1 MTGTA
6 APHPRAGRIAVVLP
20 SLEGG
25 GAERSMLTLVKGF
38 LGHGRQVDLVLC
50 KAKGAYLSDI
60 PAGANMIEL
69 QPTSGVTSRWL
80 AALGNPASFSSLLKP
95 VLLASKIAPEIARMR
110 ALQHYIERR
119 RPDII
124 LSALTYANL
133 VAIWANYRTKSPVPV
148 VVSERI
154 ALSTYCSS
162 PSNARKW
169 RWRYLP
175 ALVRQSYPLADAVVA
190 VSGHVADDLVSVI
203 GLPTDLVTA
212 IHNPVVDD
220 ALRHCAQQAPQHKW
234 FAQDAVPVIL
244 AVGRLT
250 EQKGFAALLHAF
262 ARVRAKRPAYLVIL
276 GEGKQRQAL
285 QRLALELGISADV
298 DMPGFVT
305 NPFQYMARASV
316 FVLSS
321 EYEGLPGVLIQA
333 LACGCPIVS
342 TDCPG
347 GSREILADG
356 RYGAL
361 VSVGDADD
369 MAQAVLAQLDNPP
382 PRDILLRR
390 AEDFSVEHGV
400 NNYLALLDTV
410 VTHTAQRN

>member
-1 MTGTA
+1 MTSTA
-6 APHPRAGRIAVVLP
+6 ATPPRAGRIAVVLP

-50 KAKGAYLSDI
+50 KAKGAYLNDI
-60 PAGANMIEL
+60 PTGANMIEL

-80 AALGNPASFSSLLKP
+80 AALGNPANFSTLLKP

-133 VAIWANYRTKSPVPV
+133 VAIWANYKTGSPVPV

-154 ALSTYCSS
+154 ALSTYCSA

-203 GLPTDLVTA
+203 GLPRDLVTA

-220 ALRHCAQQAPQHKW
+220 ALRHCAQQAPHHKW

-244 AVGRLT
+244 AGGRLT
-250 EQKGFAALLHAF
+250 EQKGFATLLHAF
-262 ARVRAKRPAYLVIL
+262 ARVRAQRPAHLVIL

-285 QRLALELGISADV
+285 QRIALELGIGADV
-298 DMPGFVT
+298 DMPGFAT

-356 RYGAL
+356 RFGAL
-361 VSVGDADD
+361 VPVGDADK

-400 NNYLALLDTV
+400 NSYLALLDTV
-410 VTHTAQRN
+410 VTHTAQRH